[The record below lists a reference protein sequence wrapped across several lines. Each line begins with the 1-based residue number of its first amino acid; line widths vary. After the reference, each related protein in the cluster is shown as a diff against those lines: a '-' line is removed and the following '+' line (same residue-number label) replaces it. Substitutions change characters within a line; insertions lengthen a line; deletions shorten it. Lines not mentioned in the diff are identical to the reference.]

1 MKVKKQSN
9 GLGIGIKEPAKECND
24 RHCAFHGNLKIRGRQ
39 FEAVVKKA
47 AAQKT
52 AVVEWERLF
61 KLPKYERYEKRRTI
75 LKVHNPECI
84 NAKQGD
90 RVIIVECR
98 PISKTKNFVIVE
110 VVKA

>member
-1 MKVKKQSN
+1 MKEKKQSN
-9 GLGIGIKEPAKECND
+9 GLGIGIKEPARKCSD
-24 RHCAFHGNLKIRGRQ
+24 RHCAFHGDLKIRGRL

-61 KLPKYERYEKRRTI
+61 KLSKYERFEKRRTI

-84 NAKQGD
+84 DAKPGD
-90 RVIIVECR
+90 KVVIVECR
-98 PISKTKNFVIVE
+98 PISKTKNFVIVG
-110 VVKA
+110 VKK